1 MNATLEMD
9 GKAFFAGQ
17 RIEPPKLS
25 DAELASYTGSYKSTE
40 LDATYTVK
48 VEQGT
53 LKLRYGWNPAEEL
66 TPLTKDEFESGG
78 YGTIVFQRDAN
89 GQVNGFSVNTIEARD
104 IGFDKTK

>member
-1 MNATLEMD
+1 M
-9 GKAFFAGQ
+9 
-17 RIEPPKLS
+17 
-25 DAELASYTGSYKSTE
+25 
-40 LDATYTVK
+40 K

-66 TPLTKDEFESGG
+66 TPLTKDEFENGG

-89 GQVNGFSVNTIEARD
+89 GQVNGFSVNTVEVRD